1 MSLYPTYTKDDL
13 EDYSGRPSQSYSKY
27 SETALKQALLLF
39 KIGTCLAQFPDD
51 PIKAELAKN
60 AILAMADSIFLSQR
74 YQQAMASPFNSE
86 TIGSYS
92 YSKTASAV
100 SAGKPTGIMWFDLAI
115 GELSVCGLQDDGVPT
130 GGGIGMFEYDG
141 VVTPSSGPDT
151 VRFLGPQE
159 LETSRAYGYDPS
171 HGRGVY

>member
-1 MSLYPTYTKDDL
+1 MAEYPKYTKDDL

-27 SETALKQALLLF
+27 ADTALSQALLLF

-51 PIKAELAKN
+51 PLKAEIAKN
-60 AILAMADSIFLSQR
+60 GILAMADSIFLSQR

-100 SAGKPTGIMWFDLAI
+100 QRGDKTGIMWFDMAI
-115 GELSVCGLQDDGVPT
+115 EQLSECSYLSDGIPT

-141 VVTPSSGPDT
+141 LVTATSGPDS
-151 VRFLGPQE
+151 VRFLGPAD
-159 LETSRAYGYDPS
+159 LDRSRGYGYDPAF
-171 HGRGVY
+171 RTGV

>member
-13 EDYSGRPSQSYSKY
+13 EGFSGRPSQSYSKY
-27 SETALKQALLLF
+27 ADTALSQALLLF

-51 PIKAELAKN
+51 PIKGELAKN
-60 AILAMADSIFLSQR
+60 AILAMADSIFLAQR
-74 YQQAMASPFNSE
+74 YQAAAASPFNSE

-100 SAGKPTGIMWFDLAI
+100 SSGKPTGIMWFDLAI
-115 GELSVCGLQDDGVPT
+115 EQLSVCGTLDDGIPT

-141 VVTPSSGPDT
+141 FVTPSAGPDT
-151 VRFLGPQE
+151 VRYLGPQE
-159 LETSRAYGYDPS
+159 LEQSRGYGYDPS